1 MAKPQP
7 GAKIGAA
14 QTTPS
19 RTPTTMSGST
29 SASAETKRKMIA
41 EAAYYI
47 AQQRGF
53 QGGDSTRDWL
63 AAEAQIE
70 QMLKKTH

>member
-19 RTPTTMSGST
+19 RTPTTMSGATST
-29 SASAETKRKMIA
+29 SAEAKRKMIA

-47 AQQRGF
+47 AQKRGF
-53 QGGDSTRDWL
+53 QGGDSTQDWL
-63 AAEAQIE
+63 TAEAQIE